1 MKKHMQLKKNN
12 PKLAFPMHFG
22 SIIRNRV
29 DAQKF
34 SDLASSRVKILEKGD
49 VDYLFISES
58 Q

>member
-1 MKKHMQLKKNN
+1 MQLKKNN

-49 VDYLFISES
+49 VDYLFISET